1 MAAVSETS
9 PSAAPTPD
17 YQKPNPTMS
26 FKSKSAYS
34 LVPKPDGP
42 PKTGDPELDEK
53 IEFYQSQHA
62 GIAPYFLGFS
72 PHSPL

>member
-1 MAAVSETS
+1 
-9 PSAAPTPD
+9 
-17 YQKPNPTMS
+17 MS